1 MNDIRARIEG
11 AGAALADES
20 DLAPL
25 SGSTDG
31 QLSSRITCGSI
42 DGSLHTFAAGGC
54 EDLIQ
59 SVRTW
64 FYDKVCQPQFF
75 RQIDAVIVHL
85 HTDKLVCSHGFCQHQ
100 GCQAD
105 GAKAGDKNGVVSA
118 DTDLLDSLINGSET
132 AGYLCAVFVG
142 KLVRKGNEILLICQ
156 NVRSHTAVSLPAV
169 SLTEFAF
176 TGNVITS
183 PAVIADAAA

>member
-1 MNDIRARIEG
+1 MAFASIRAAR
-11 AGAALADES
+11 
-20 DLAPL
+20 P
-25 SGSTDG
+25 T
-31 QLSSRITCGSI
+31 
-42 DGSLHTFAAGGC
+42 
-54 EDLIQ
+54 
-59 SVRTW
+59 
-64 FYDKVCQPQFF
+64 
-75 RQIDAVIVHL
+75 
-85 HTDKLVCSHGFCQHQ
+85 
-100 GCQAD
+100 

-142 KLVRKGNEILLICQ
+142 KLVRKGDEILLICQ

>member
-1 MNDIRARIEG
+1 MAFASIR
-11 AGAALADES
+11 
-20 DLAPL
+20 
-25 SGSTDG
+25 
-31 QLSSRITCGSI
+31 
-42 DGSLHTFAAGGC
+42 
-54 EDLIQ
+54 
-59 SVRTW
+59 
-64 FYDKVCQPQFF
+64 
-75 RQIDAVIVHL
+75 
-85 HTDKLVCSHGFCQHQ
+85 
-100 GCQAD
+100 
-105 GAKAGDKNGVVSA
+105 AGDKNGVVSA

-142 KLVRKGNEILLICQ
+142 KLVRKGDEILLICQ